1 MRMFTLYINTVKHS
15 NVGHIFHKF
24 PFLWQHFSPYYILPV
39 HMSNPITPQHFIT
52 ANVAVVFQNR
62 VDCISYNSEFVVG
75 FYDLLKL
82 QKSKCNYEASL
93 KSN

>member
-1 MRMFTLYINTVKHS
+1 MLDIYFTNSHFYGN
-15 NVGHIFHKF
+15 IF
-24 PFLWQHFSPYYILPV
+24 LRTTYILPV

-52 ANVAVVFQNR
+52 ANVVVVFQNR

-75 FYDLLKL
+75 LYDLLKL